1 MAGSAVLY
9 NSGGRLADIE
19 GNMKANA
26 RRHVW
31 RGFHT
36 SSMHGCAAFILILV
50 IKSADM
56 DIESMK
62 DIKDMKD
69 MKNMKDMKDMNNMKD
84 MKNMKN
90 MKDMKSNCQTW
101 RFDYPGKCLRR
112 GK

>member
-1 MAGSAVLY
+1 
-9 NSGGRLADIE
+9 
-19 GNMKANA
+19 MKANA

-69 MKNMKDMKDMNNMKD
+69 MKNMKDMKV
-84 MKNMKN
+84 
-90 MKDMKSNCQTW
+90 MKSNCQTW